1 MYSVQDLVSLLASTK
16 IIVSESGTS
25 TLIAQLFS
33 PISTRILS
41 LVPSRLIQEPDA
53 AMTHSGLH
61 YHLAIPCKI
70 NFLEGETV
78 KLAHSV
84 VGYC

>member
-1 MYSVQDLVSLLASTK
+1 MYSHRFGLLLASTK

-61 YHLAIPCKI
+61 YHLAYPCKI
-70 NFLEGETV
+70 NF
-78 KLAHSV
+78 
-84 VGYC
+84 